1 MRLGFFSSKNN
12 ENVFPYLD
20 LKNYVQFRSKSDNHL
35 DKLPKAI
42 IATLGKITTYSKLY
56 NGFNFTSKDF

>member
-1 MRLGFFSSKNN
+1 MGFFLENNKNG
-12 ENVFPYLD
+12 FPYLD
-20 LKNYVQFRSKSDNHL
+20 VKNYVHFRSKSDNHL